1 MSRSVAALIGITLG
15 LPILAMIAITA
26 ASGVKSDIL
35 MILLAGGVV
44 TAFLV
49 AAIFEIKRLSDLDSH
64 RGVQPDVIPDG
75 TPATP
80 QVQEVTL
87 PPLTMAASAVEDG
100 AGNRMPR
107 VPLQAEVIPDGTPAT
122 LQVQEMALPP
132 LTIASAVDDGPG
144 NRMPGVRLD
153 SLEKLGG
160 TAAEPIVVEPVAETV
175 AAPRAKTRPKA
186 GPRKPRSA
194 AVTDALTSNTAP
206 AVPKT
211 KRKGGQRKPANS
223 V

>member
-1 MSRSVAALIGITLG
+1 
-15 LPILAMIAITA
+15 
-26 ASGVKSDIL
+26 
-35 MILLAGGVV
+35 
-44 TAFLV
+44 
-49 AAIFEIKRLSDLDSH
+49 
-64 RGVQPDVIPDG
+64 
-75 TPATP
+75 
-80 QVQEVTL
+80 
-87 PPLTMAASAVEDG
+87 MAASAVEDG

-107 VPLQAEVIPDGTPAT
+107 
-122 LQVQEMALPP
+122 
-132 LTIASAVDDGPG
+132 
-144 NRMPGVRLD
+144 VRLD

-160 TAAEPIVVEPVAETV
+160 TAAEPIVVEPVAE